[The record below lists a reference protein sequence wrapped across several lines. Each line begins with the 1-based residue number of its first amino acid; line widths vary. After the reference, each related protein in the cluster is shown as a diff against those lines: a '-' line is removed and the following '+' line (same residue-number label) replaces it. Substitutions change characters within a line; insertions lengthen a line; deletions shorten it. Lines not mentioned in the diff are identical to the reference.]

1 MLMKPAFNKKP
12 EPKQPINEFI
22 RYHQLRI
29 ISEDGQSNVMSK
41 RDALALAYEQ
51 DMDLVVIN
59 DTADPPI
66 AKIIIAD
73 KYFYEQKRREKE
85 LAKKQRESRID
96 LKEVQFRPGISTHDF
111 ETKLKSIDKFL
122 TNGDKVKC
130 MVQYRG
136 RENANK
142 QIGFEIL
149 DRITVQLTTAEWDT
163 KPTINGNKLIGI
175 LKRGKN
181 V

>member
-1 MLMKPAFNKKP
+1 MLMQPSYNKKP
-12 EPKQPINEFI
+12 PPKQPINDQI
-22 RYHQLRI
+22 RYHQLRVVDD
-29 ISEDGQSNVMSK
+29 DGQAMIMSK
-41 RDALALAYEQ
+41 GDALRLADQ
-51 DMDLVVIN
+51 QGMDLVVIN
-59 DTADPPI
+59 DTATPPI
-66 AKIIIAD
+66 AKIILAD

-96 LKEVQFRPGISTHDF
+96 LKEVQFRPGISVHDF
-111 ETKLKSIDKFL
+111 ETKLKHIEKFL

-142 QIGFEIL
+142 QVGFEIM
-149 DRITVQLTTAEWDT
+149 DRVAAQSVNAEWDS